1 MKFVVAVV
9 RQATCS
15 RRQLFRL
22 KASDLEEEENADGKI
37 YWVVSYNH
45 KVFVLKDTLKS
56 KECLSNLM
64 FNITIIAQHVRMH
77 VLGESSDRQCLS
89 NAETVE

>member
-22 KASDLEEEENADGKI
+22 QASDLEEKKMQMVKHIGLCLIIIKSMCGKI
-37 YWVVSYNH
+37 P
-45 KVFVLKDTLKS
+45 
-56 KECLSNLM
+56 
-64 FNITIIAQHVRMH
+64 
-77 VLGESSDRQCLS
+77 
-89 NAETVE
+89 